1 MSLKFILQFE
11 FRISLDSDPHETYI
25 KNVNVYILYRN
36 VFSGPGGP
44 KGSVLN
50 PVRGYHVPLI
60 KYDTLSAAIYP
71 PC

>member
-1 MSLKFILQFE
+1 MYSV
-11 FRISLDSDPHETYI
+11 D
-25 KNVNVYILYRN
+25 
-36 VFSGPGGP
+36 PGGP